1 MASVNKVILIG
12 NLGADPDCRQNGDSV
27 IANLSIATTRKY
39 RKGDE
44 VVTETEW
51 HRVSFFGRLGEIAR
65 DFLHKGSPC
74 YVEGRLRTRKY
85 EKDGIER
92 YATEIIGESL
102 QLLGGKPDGAG
113 QAEKPQPKPQAQA
126 QAQAQQK
133 MDMSEDVPF

>member
-12 NLGADPDCRQNGDSV
+12 NLGADPDCRQNGDNV

-44 VVTETEW
+44 SVTETEW
-51 HRVSFFGRLGEIAR
+51 HRVVFFGRLGEIAQQY
-65 DFLHKGSPC
+65 LSKGSPC

-92 YATEIIGESL
+92 YATEIVGESL
-102 QLLGGKPDGAG
+102 QLLGGKPDSSG
-113 QAEKPQPKPQAQA
+113 QAEKSQSKPQAQT
-126 QAQAQQK
+126 QQR
-133 MDMSEDVPF
+133 MDMNEDVPF

>member
-12 NLGADPDCRQNGDSV
+12 NLGADPDCRQNGDNV

-51 HRVSFFGRLGEIAR
+51 HRVVFFGRLGEIAQQY
-65 DFLHKGSPC
+65 LSKGSPC

-113 QAEKPQPKPQAQA
+113 QTERSQPKPQA